1 MKADKGN
8 CFVVMDK
15 TDYDTKMEALLVDR
29 DTYHPVDKS
38 PFSKIEKELNNRLL
52 DLKRQNK
59 IDELTYRKLRSTDGS
74 PPAIRGSIKHHKPGF
89 PLRPIVS
96 SIGSALYNTS
106 KFLSEILSPIQ
117 NHNGYSVLNSSQF
130 AKEVANMEIS
140 DDEVMVSFD
149 VVSLFTAI
157 PVNKA
162 CEYIRSKLNNDNTL
176 RSRTILSTDDII
188 SLLDFTL
195 SNNYFV
201 YNNCI
206 YKQIHGCA
214 MGSPVSPIVANLC
227 MEVIEDLAISTS
239 PVPPRVWKRYVDDS
253 FVIIKKDAVSSFHD
267 TLNAC
272 DPKIS
277 FTIELENNGQI
288 AFLDTLVS
296 RRNGVAFIDIF
307 RKPTHTDR
315 YLDFSSH
322 HAKEHKISTASTLLF
337 RASNLP
343 SSFEGKTR
351 ETNHVRAALEANGYP
366 PAVISNILNKKPPPS
381 TVPPPEELVSMF
393 FKWADPSNTYQG
405 FACLPYISGLTEPL
419 TRLLRKND
427 IRVVNKP
434 LKTLQQ
440 EFPSPK
446 FRQPSDFQ
454 CNVVYKIPCKDC
466 PWNYIG
472 ETGRC
477 FQTRKKEHQRNL
489 KNYSNGSN
497 VANHAWQNNHSI
509 DFDNACV
516 IDKGNY
522 RVRKTLESWHTAKT
536 VDAENNSKPLPRQYS
551 ILL

>member
-1 MKADKGN
+1 MRAP
-8 CFVVMDK
+8 FRLRIRLWQI
-15 TDYDTKMEALLVDR
+15 EILALIQCLLAR
-29 DTYHPVDKS
+29 S
-38 PFSKIEKELNNRLL
+38 IIRLKIGRLL
-52 DLKRQNK
+52 GGLNLKEFGIQF
-59 IDELTYRKLRSTDGS
+59 RSLLEKGLKFAPTPRTIPVKD
-74 PPAIRGSIKHHKPGF
+74 
-89 PLRPIVS
+89 IVS
-96 SIGSALYNTS
+96 EVEAAIVRLPDDSALYNTS
-106 KFLSEILSPIQ
+106 KFLSDILSPIH
-117 NHNGYSVLNSSQF
+117 NLNGYSVFNSSQF
-130 AKEVANMEIS
+130 ANEVSNMEIS

-162 CEYIRSKLNNDNTL
+162 CAYIRDKLNNDNAL
-176 RSRTILSTDDII
+176 HFRTSLNTDDII
-188 SLLDFTL
+188 SLLEFIL

-227 MEVIEDLAISTS
+227 MEAIEELAISTS
-239 PVPPRVWKRYVDDS
+239 SVPPKVWKRYVDDS
-253 FVIIKKDAVSSFHD
+253 FVIIKKDAVSSFHN
-267 TLNAC
+267 TLNAS

-296 RRNGVAFIDIF
+296 RRNGVVVIDVY

-322 HAKEHKISTASTLLF
+322 HDKKHKISTASTLLF
-337 RASNLP
+337 RASSLP
-343 SSFEGKTR
+343 TSHEGKIR
-351 ETNHVRAALEANGYP
+351 ETSHVIAALEANRYP
-366 PAVISNILNKKPPPS
+366 SSVISTILNKKPPSP

-393 FKWADPSNTYQG
+393 FKWVDPPDTHKG

-419 TRLLRKND
+419 TRLLRKNE

-434 LKTLQQ
+434 FKPLQQ

-446 FRQPSDFQ
+446 FRQPSHLQ
-454 CNVVYKIPCKDC
+454 SNVVYKIPCKDC

-489 KNYSNGSN
+489 KNYAKGSN
-497 VANHAWQNNHSI
+497 VANHAWQNSHSI
-509 DFDNACV
+509 DFENACV

-522 RVRKTLESWHTAKT
+522 RVRKTLESWHTAKAF
-536 VDAENNSKPLPRQYS
+536 DADNNSKPLPRQYS

>member
-1 MKADKGN
+1 MN
-8 CFVVMDK
+8 
-15 TDYDTKMEALLVDR
+15 LLIANSVLQ
-29 DTYHPVDKS
+29 TVP
-38 PFSKIEKELNNRLL
+38 L
-52 DLKRQNK
+52 
-59 IDELTYRKLRSTDGS
+59 
-74 PPAIRGSIKHHKPGF
+74 PPSRRGSIKHHKPGF

-106 KFLSEILSPIQ
+106 KFLSDILSPIQ

-130 AKEVANMEIS
+130 ANEVANMEIS

-157 PVNKA
+157 PVDKA

-176 RSRTILSTDDII
+176 RSRTSLSTDDII
-188 SLLDFTL
+188 SLLDFTF

-214 MGSPVSPIVANLC
+214 MGSPVSPIVANLS

-239 PVPPRVWKRYVDDS
+239 SVPPRIWKRYVDDS
-253 FVIIKKDAVSSFHD
+253 FVVIKKDAVSPFHD

-277 FTIELENNGQI
+277 FTIEHEKNGQI
-288 AFLDTLVS
+288 AFLDTLVT
-296 RRNGVAFIDIF
+296 RRNGVAVIDII

-343 SSFEGKTR
+343 SSLEGKTR
-351 ETNHVRAALEANGYP
+351 ETNPVRAALEANGYP
-366 PAVISNILNKKPPPS
+366 SAVISNILNKKPPPS
-381 TVPPPEELVSMF
+381 TVPPPEELASMF
-393 FKWADPSNTYQG
+393 FKWVDPSSTYQG

-446 FRQPSDFQ
+446 FRQPSDLQ

-466 PWNYIG
+466 SWNYIG

-477 FQTRKKEHQRNL
+477 FQTRKKEHKRNL
-489 KNYSNGSN
+489 KNLSSGSN
-497 VANHAWQNNHSI
+497 VANHAWKNNHCI

-516 IDKGNY
+516 IDKGDY

-536 VDAENNSKPLPRQYS
+536 VDADNNSKPLPRQYS